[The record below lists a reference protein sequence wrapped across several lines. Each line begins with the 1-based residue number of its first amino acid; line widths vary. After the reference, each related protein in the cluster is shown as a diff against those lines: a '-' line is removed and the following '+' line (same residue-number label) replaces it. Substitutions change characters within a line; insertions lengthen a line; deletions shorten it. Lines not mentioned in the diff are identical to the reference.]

1 MATYTVRFEIEI
13 NAATPLQAATIARDM
28 MLDPDSKVH
37 VDIFPMEWI
46 EEAEEY
52 HPTHKRGWY
61 AWFDGS
67 VHPKDCFAWEVLK
80 S

>member
-1 MATYTVRFEIEI
+1 
-13 NAATPLQAATIARDM
+13 M
-28 MLDPDSKVH
+28 MLDPDAKIH

-52 HPTHKRGWY
+52 HPTEKRGWY
-61 AWFDGS
+61 AWFEGS
-67 VHPKDCFAWEVLK
+67 VHPRDCFAWAVLE